1 MENKNKDKDIAS
13 YRTLRVSNLIKE
25 VLYEELAKG
34 KVVDSRLTKN
44 NFFITKINLSKDLK
58 VANCYIRTYIMEKN
72 NNEGKIIVSA
82 LNECS
87 KILRY
92 NINPKLKLRNS
103 PELRFFYD
111 ASFDNSYAVDAILNK
126 IKTE

>member
-1 MENKNKDKDIAS
+1 MRNNDKDITS
-13 YRTLRVSNLIKE
+13 YRTLRITNLIKE

-34 KVVDSRLTKN
+34 KIVDNRLTKN

-58 VANCYIRTYIMEKN
+58 VANCYIRTYLIEKN
-72 NNEGKIIVSA
+72 NNEGKAIVSA
-82 LNECS
+82 LNESS

-92 NINPKLKLRNS
+92 NINPKLKLRSS

-111 ASFDNSYAVDAILNK
+111 SSFDNSYAVDEILNK
-126 IKTE
+126 IKQ